1 MCICGENPG
10 AFGGRTLMCWGGG
23 GGAWCGDLES
33 GLWCVDRG
41 VEP

>member
-23 GGAWCGDLES
+23 AWCGDLES